1 MLLNGGSPKRLGYDL
16 NYYYENL
23 DKYVCNIK
31 AIMNSYMDRLF
42 DVSKA
47 IRSIGGDGS
56 IHGCIV
62 DIDYYNHI
70 YINPT
75 DGKVTPYF
83 AYDMEQKYVY
93 KDLYTLLEEKKPS
106 LLQGYLEWQKVVQNN
121 NQLFVP
127 NTNLADSAILVTDK
141 TIYRASRIV
150 KSIQYLL
157 FQDIV
162 REWNDKI
169 LRISNR
175 EETLAEIEKLEIDN
189 SIYQSILQG
198 N

>member
-1 MLLNGGSPKRLGYDL
+1 MDKLLNISK
-16 NYYYENL
+16 
-23 DKYVCNIK
+23 VIK
-31 AIMNSYMDRLF
+31 
-42 DVSKA
+42 
-47 IRSIGGDGS
+47 SIGGDGS

-70 YINPT
+70 YINPV
-75 DGKVTPYF
+75 DGKITPYF

-93 KDLYTLLEEKKPS
+93 KDLYTLLAEKKPS
-106 LLQGYLEWQKVVQNN
+106 LLSGYVEWQKIDSNNEIVVR
-121 NQLFVP
+121 
-127 NTNLADSAILVTDK
+127 NTELTDLAVLVTDK
-141 TIYRASRIV
+141 KIYSASKII

-157 FQDIV
+157 FQDVV

-175 EETLAEIEKLEIDN
+175 EETIGEMERLEIDN
-189 SIYQSILQG
+189 SIYQSILQS